1 MPRISEADKMFA
13 RDTAAEWHEY
23 DRLLARHGAII
34 RTYPNYLEFMRT
46 TYSEA
51 EHLPSDFMPESQAER
66 DEHLE
71 KMKECIRTL
80 ESSNDLFD
88 HFQVAGAAWYICR
101 KLARDAQDRGHDVW
115 RAVLRGKNALR
126 RAYPITNDT
135 GLPSDSSLAGNFAS
149 LPTLNPPPQSSN
161 PVPNP
166 SLTPVSE
173 NPPRRKDTPVSFPPA
188 MPVQASF
195 NWSAVNRARTTSI
208 SPQQLQQWIEKPD
221 TLPLH
226 QVFVGDIDGTEE
238 AYKVVIFMN
247 MGSEKV
253 FYVQF
258 VERDEAIGYSS
269 NDFID
274 LLLQARVVEP
284 N

>member
-1 MPRISEADKMFA
+1 MPRISKADNIFA
-13 RDTAAEWHEY
+13 QETAAKWHEY
-23 DRLLARHGAII
+23 DRLLAKHGAII

-51 EHLPSDFMPESQAER
+51 EHLPSDFMPEHQAER
-66 DEHLE
+66 EEYVE

-80 ESSNDLFD
+80 ESSKDLFD
-88 HFQVAGAAWYICR
+88 HFQVAGAAWFICR
-101 KLARDAQDRGHDVW
+101 KLTLDAQDRGHDVW
-115 RAVLRGKNALR
+115 RATLRAKTALV
-126 RAYPITNDT
+126 RAFPITNDT
-135 GLPSDSSLAGNFAS
+135 GLPSDSTMTGNFAS
-149 LPTLNPPPQSSN
+149 LPTLNPPPPSKSN

-166 SLTPVSE
+166 SLSPMTKVPHQKE
-173 NPPRRKDTPVSFPPA
+173 TPVSFPPA
-188 MPVQASF
+188 MPVQDSLS
-195 NWSAVNRARTTSI
+195 WSNVNRARTIPI
-208 SPQQLQQWIEKPD
+208 SSQQLQQWREKPE

-226 QVFVGDIDGTEE
+226 QVFVGDVDGKEE

-258 VERDEAIGYSS
+258 VEGDEAIGYSS
-269 NDFID
+269 NNFLH

-284 N
+284 S